1 VIPDRSRTVARS
13 IKTFSLVNNEADIET
28 SLKEL
33 FKTPR
38 NRSIEVVS
46 KRAQEINDG
55 FWRLRYINIAKQMLD
70 EFELVAKGKK

>member
-1 VIPDRSRTVARS
+1 VARS

-46 KRAQEINDG
+46 KRAQEINDEL
-55 FWRLRYINIAKQMLD
+55 WRLRYINIAKQTLD